1 MTNADKIAAMIEM
14 FTIEAAAAHGENFR
28 AERMARVSVL
38 NAVAASMTDADHDA
52 QFIHMIRSK
61 HAITGAGALSMSP
74 YDLSDAQIA
83 EGLDAA
89 RAKLA
94 AKA

>member
-1 MTNADKIAAMIEM
+1 
-14 FTIEAAAAHGENFR
+14 
-28 AERMARVSVL
+28 
-38 NAVAASMTDADHDA
+38 MTDTDHDA

-94 AKA
+94 ARA